1 MPDGT
6 SSAVLERATSAPSM
20 SMPMPMQTAVPPADD
35 RPPRRD
41 RNTAKVVYQAQM
53 LRRALG
59 RRAAYT
65 FMIAKRVPSALI
77 VRILS
82 CPDHQLRR

>member
-6 SSAVLERATSAPSM
+6 SSAVLERAASAPPAA
-20 SMPMPMQTAVPPADD
+20 MPMPTPVADD

-41 RNTAKVVYQAQM
+41 RATAKVVYQAQM

-82 CPDHQLRR
+82 SPDQQLRR

>member
-6 SSAVLERATSAPSM
+6 SSAVLERADSAPPT
-20 SMPMPMQTAVPPADD
+20 SMPMATPTPTADD

-41 RNTAKVVYQAQM
+41 RTTAKVVYQAQM